1 MEEKQVLK
9 RKPMLA
15 AAAVLLLMAALALIV
30 RMNTKT
36 EAQTANVSTVE
47 IEGVKSRMGSLNS
60 GVASILTPA
69 YTTESAQVLGTQA
82 VEEESTYELVMV
94 NVSNT
99 LNVREEPSEDALVV
113 GKMYKDCGGIV
124 LERRDGWTKLESGNL
139 TGWAKDEY
147 LLFGDEAEALAD
159 KVGYPVAVVTTN
171 ALRVR
176 EEASTDAGVLGYAAQ
191 NEELTVVG
199 EVDSDWLIVE
209 YGSSLGYILREYVS
223 EEYEVDNG
231 ETLDDITER
240 EMKEAADKK
249 KLVTYYGSMSASDYE
264 RLLLAALIYCEAGGE
279 SYEGKLAVGAV
290 VCNRVRSSGYPNTL
304 QGVIYAS
311 GQFTPAKSG
320 RLDQVMVS
328 GNIPQSCYDAAE
340 EALAGYTNVG
350 SAVRFRAN
358 NGTIEGVVIGNH
370 VFY

>member
-1 MEEKQVLK
+1 MLK
-9 RKPMLA
+9 RKPMFA
-15 AAAVLLLMAALALIV
+15 AAGVLLMLAALAFMGQ
-30 RMNTKT
+30 MNT
-36 EAQTANVSTVE
+36 EAQTANVSVVE
-47 IEGVKSRMGSLNS
+47 IASVKSQVGSFNS
-60 GVASILTPA
+60 GVASILTPV
-69 YTTESAQVLGTQA
+69 YTTDSAQTQNIQA
-82 VEEESTYELVMV
+82 VSEESGYELVMV

-99 LNVREEPSEDALVV
+99 LNVREEPAEDALVV
-113 GKMYKDCGGIV
+113 GKMYKDCGGVV
-124 LERRDGWTKLESGNL
+124 LERKDGWTKLQSGNL

-147 LLFGDEAEALAD
+147 LLFGDEATALASE
-159 KVGYPVAVVTTN
+159 VGYPVAVVMTN

-176 EEASTDAGVLGYAAQ
+176 AEASVEAEVLGYAAQ

-199 EVDSDWLIVE
+199 ETDEDWLCVE

-231 ETLDDITER
+231 ETYDDITER

-328 GNIPQSCYDAAE
+328 GNIPQSCYNAAE
-340 EALAGYTNVG
+340 EALGGYTNVG
-350 SAVRFRAN
+350 SAVRFRTN